1 MLVCVCVFACL
12 HKTLILCELL
22 NYYRPMILYLVLV
35 THQPSHHDFSVRE
48 TIKNK
53 NKKQSAKK
61 SSWQHVYSVRDTGH
75 SSHTHCTN
83 NNKRINQAESWK
95 VRCNCIYLKH
105 FTCKHQSSSRWAEW
119 MPSVLAVNV
128 DHVTN
133 TIQSCSRCS
142 TELKDIDIALFALT
156 TSFCSVILTF
166 IPQLSVF
173 HYFFC
178 SLYLKSF
185 AFWNYSLTTAC
196 LSSEFSCHE
205 VSRCRQW
212 SVCVSLDLW
221 PIGLWPTD
229 TGLFCL

>member
-1 MLVCVCVFACL
+1 MP
-12 HKTLILCELL
+12 E
-22 NYYRPMILYLVLV
+22 
-35 THQPSHHDFSVRE
+35 SHHDNTFIVSE
-48 TIKNK
+48 T
-53 NKKQSAKK
+53 QVTV
-61 SSWQHVYSVRDTGH
+61 H
-75 SSHTHCTN
+75 HTNCT

-105 FTCKHQSSSRWAEW
+105 FTCKHQSSSRWTEW
-119 MPSVLAVNV
+119 MPSDLAVNV

-133 TIQSCSRCS
+133 TIQSCSHCS
-142 TELKDIDIALFALT
+142 TELKDIDIALFAFT

-205 VSRCRQW
+205 LSRCRQW